1 MFAGVQT
8 DNFIPTMT
16 TEETM
21 HFYAAMILPR
31 RMGAAAKRQRAV
43 EVLEVLGLAA
53 HRKTLVRRHHAP
65 SSRLDGLLSGQ
76 T

>member
-1 MFAGVQT
+1 MCISRLWRLQA

-31 RMGAAAKRQRAV
+31 RMGAAARRQRAM
-43 EVLEVLGLAA
+43 EVLEVLGLST
-53 HRKTLVRRHHAP
+53 HRKTLVRAH
-65 SSRLDGLLSGQ
+65 
-76 T
+76 